1 MNYLTQIVNFTT
13 RIPDCHYH
21 SPALLDL
28 FLPCDT
34 GVCSTMNF
42 LSLENSDHFVTA
54 VSIDF
59 PSNSKRDTLFYH
71 ISYDYSS
78 ADWDGLFDHL
88 RDVPWEDLFKV
99 GASAAA
105 SEFCEWFQVGTEVS
119 GQALLISMFSAACPA
134 VIVNRNHCFLFAPTK

>member
-1 MNYLTQIVNFTT
+1 
-13 RIPDCHYH
+13 
-21 SPALLDL
+21 
-28 FLPCDT
+28 
-34 GVCSTMNF
+34 MNF
-42 LSLENSDHFVTA
+42 LSLENSDHFVIA

-71 ISYDYSS
+71 ITYDYSS

-119 GQALLISMFSAACPA
+119 GQALLISMFSAACSA
-134 VIVNRNHCFLFAPTK
+134 VIVNRNHCFSFAPTK

>member
-1 MNYLTQIVNFTT
+1 MNDLTQIVNFTT

-71 ISYDYSS
+71 INDYSS

-119 GQALLISMFSAACPA
+119 GQALLISMFSAACSA
-134 VIVNRNHCFLFAPTK
+134 VIVNRNHCFSFAPTK